1 MRKFQ
6 LVAVAFCLVAAT
18 VTVFPKADAKPGV
31 DWPSFR
37 GIGGTGVAEGF
48 PTATTW
54 DVAAKTN
61 VKWSVPVAGLG
72 HSSPV
77 IWGNRL
83 CITTAISGK
92 NDNSIKIGLYGDV
105 TSVDDVTEHTWKV
118 LCYDKNTGK
127 TLLDKTVLKEVPKIK
142 RHTKSTHASSTLATD
157 GTHLIAMFGS
167 EGLHAFDLDG
177 KELWSKDF
185 GVLDSS
191 WSMDPKAQW
200 DFGSSPIIHDG
211 VVIVQADVQ
220 KNSFLAAFDVDS
232 GKELWRTA
240 RQDVPTWSTPAIH
253 VVNGRTEVIV
263 NGYKQTGAYDFK
275 TGAAIW
281 TMSGGGDIPVPTP
294 IMGNG
299 LVFITNAHGLLS
311 PIYAIK
317 DTAAGDITTKS
328 ADAPNPSL
336 AWSVPKDGSYMA
348 SPILYRDVLYVCKW
362 NGVLGAY
369 NPTTGERVFQG
380 RLGAGTS
387 AFTASAIAADG
398 KIYFTSEEGDVYVLK
413 AGTNET
419 IATNSMGGVV
429 MATPAVSEG
438 VLYFRTANALVAIK

>member
-1 MRKFQ
+1 MRRIQ
-6 LVAVAFCLVAAT
+6 LVVGALCIVAAT

-37 GIGGTGVAEGF
+37 GIGGAGVADGF

-54 DVAAKTN
+54 DVAAKKN

-157 GTHLIAMFGS
+157 GTHLVAMFGS
-167 EGLHAFDLDG
+167 EGLHAFDFDG

-185 GVLDSS
+185 GVLEAS

-200 DFGSSPIIHDG
+200 DFGSSPIIYDG
-211 VVIVQADVQ
+211 VVIVQADVL
-220 KNSFLAAFDVDS
+220 KNSFLAALDVNT

-240 RQDVPTWSTPAIH
+240 RQDVPTWSTPAVHI
-253 VVNGRTEVIV
+253 VNGQPQVIV

-275 TGAAIW
+275 TGRQIW
-281 TMSGGGDIPVPTP
+281 TLSGGGDIPVPTP
-294 IMGNG
+294 IIGNG
-299 LVFITNAHGLLS
+299 LLYFTSAHGLLS

-317 DTAAGDITTKS
+317 DTASGDITPKS
-328 ADAPNPSL
+328 ADAPNPNMV
-336 AWSVPKDGSYMA
+336 WSVTRDGSYMA
-348 SPILYRDVLYVCKW
+348 SPILYRNVLYVCRW

-369 NPTTGERVFQG
+369 NPATGERVFQG

-387 AFTASAIAADG
+387 AFTASAVAADG

-413 AGTNET
+413 ADTFET
-419 IATNSMGGVV
+419 IATNSMGAIV

-438 VLYFRTANALVAIK
+438 VLYFRTSNSLIAIR

>member
-1 MRKFQ
+1 MRK
-6 LVAVAFCLVAAT
+6 LHLAAIALCIVAASAT
-18 VTVFPKADAKPGV
+18 VRPMADAKPGV

-37 GIGGTGVAEGF
+37 GIGGNGVADGF

-54 DVAAKTN
+54 DVAAKKG
-61 VKWSVPVAGLG
+61 VVWSVPVAGLG

-92 NDNSIKIGLYGDV
+92 NDTSIKIGLYGDV

-118 LCYDKNTGK
+118 LCYDKSTGK
-127 TLLDKTVLKEVPKIK
+127 NLLDKTVLQEVPKIK

-157 GTHLIAMFGS
+157 GTHLVAMFGS
-167 EGLHAFDLDG
+167 EGLHAFDFSG

-185 GVLDSS
+185 GVLESA

-200 DFGSSPIIHDG
+200 DFGSSPIIHDC
-211 VVIVQADVQ
+211 VVIVQADVL
-220 KNSFLAAFDVDS
+220 KGSFLAAFDVNT
-232 GKELWRTA
+232 GKELWRTP

-253 VVNGRTEVIV
+253 VVNGQTQVVV

-275 TGAAIW
+275 TGKQIW

-294 IMGNG
+294 IGGNG
-299 LVFITNAHGLLS
+299 LVYITNAHGLLS

-317 DTAAGDITTKS
+317 DTATGDITPKS
-328 ADAPNPSL
+328 ADAPNPNM
-336 AWSVPKDGSYMA
+336 AWSVLRDGSYMG
-348 SPILYRDVLYVCKW
+348 SPILYRDVLYVCRW

-387 AFTASAIAADG
+387 AFTASAIAGDG
-398 KIYFTSEEGDVYVLK
+398 KIYFTSEEGDVYVVK
-413 AGTNET
+413 AGTFET
-419 IATNSMGGVV
+419 VATNSTGGIT
-429 MATPAVSEG
+429 MATPAISEG
-438 VLYFRTANALVAIK
+438 VLYFRTSTGLLAIK

>member
-1 MRKFQ
+1 MRT
-6 LVAVAFCLVAAT
+6 LALSAGIALCVSAASIS
-18 VTVFPKADAKPGV
+18 VRGFADAKPGV

-37 GIGGTGVAEGF
+37 GIGGTGIAEGF

-54 DVAAKTN
+54 DVAAKKN
-61 VKWSVPVAGLG
+61 VLWSTPVAGLG

-77 IWGNRL
+77 IWGSRL
-83 CITTAISGK
+83 CLTTAISGK

-118 LCYDKNTGK
+118 LCYDKTTGK
-127 TLLDKTVLKEVPKIK
+127 NVLDKTVLQAVPKIK

-167 EGLHAFDLDG
+167 EGLHAFDFSG

-185 GVLDSS
+185 GVLEAS

-200 DFGSSPIIHDG
+200 DFGSSPIIHNG
-211 VVIVQADVQ
+211 VVIVQADVL
-220 KNSFLAAFDVDS
+220 KNSFLAAIDVNT

-240 RQDVPTWSTPAIH
+240 RQDVPTWSTPAID
-253 VVNGRTEVIV
+253 VVNGQTQIIV
-263 NGYKQTGAYDFK
+263 NGYKQTGAYDFQ
-275 TGAAIW
+275 TGKSIW

-294 IMGNG
+294 VLGNG

-311 PIYAIK
+311 PIFAIRN
-317 DTAAGDITTKS
+317 TATGDITSKG
-328 ADAPNPSL
+328 DQKNPNL
-336 AWSVPKDGSYMA
+336 VWSVPRDGSYMA
-348 SPILYRDVLYVCKW
+348 SPILYRDVLYVCRW

-387 AFTASAIAADG
+387 AFTASAVAADG
-398 KIYFTSEEGDVYVLK
+398 KIYYTSEEGDVYVLK
-413 AGTNET
+413 AGTFET
-419 IATNSMGGVV
+419 IATNSLGGIA
-429 MATPAVSEG
+429 MATPAISEG
-438 VLYFRTANALVAIK
+438 VLYFRTSNSLIAIK